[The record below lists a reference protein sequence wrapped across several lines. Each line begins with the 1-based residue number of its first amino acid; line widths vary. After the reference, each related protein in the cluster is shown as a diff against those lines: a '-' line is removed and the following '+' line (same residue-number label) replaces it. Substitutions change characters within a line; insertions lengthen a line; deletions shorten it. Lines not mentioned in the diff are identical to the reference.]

1 MYFSVKAPTKIMGKV
16 YTPCVCYPVPDVLLP
31 TVEKLVKE
39 EKAYLFEEKVAFQ
52 NGKVL
57 VKSVAKEEKTVEK
70 PRKEKK
76 TKEVPVKDTEELA
89 EEAEIVPTA
98 EDEGF

>member
-1 MYFSVKAPTKIMGKV
+1 MYFSVKTPTKIMGKV
-16 YTPCVCYPVPDVLLP
+16 YTPCVCYPVPEVLLP
-31 TVEKLVKE
+31 TVEKMVKE
-39 EKAYLFEEKVAFQ
+39 EKAYLYPEKVAFQ

-57 VKSVAKEEKTVEK
+57 VKNVAKEEKTVEK

-76 TKEVPVKDTEELA
+76 TKEVPVNDIEELA
-89 EEAEIVPTA
+89 EEAEIVPSE

>member
-1 MYFSVKAPTKIMGKV
+1 MYFSVKTSTKIMGKV
-16 YTPCVCYPVPDVLLP
+16 YTPCVCYHATDYLMP
-31 TVEKLVKE
+31 TIEKMVKE
-39 EKAYLFEEKVAFQ
+39 DKAYLYPEIVYFQ

-57 VKSVAKEEKTVEK
+57 EKNVTKEEKTVEK

-76 TKEVPVKDTEELA
+76 TKEVPAKDIEDIA
-89 EEAEIVPTA
+89 KEAEILPPE

>member
-1 MYFSVKAPTKIMGKV
+1 MYFSVKTPTKIMGKV
-16 YTPCVCYPVPDVLLP
+16 YTPCVCYPVPEILLP
-31 TVEKLVKE
+31 TVEKMVKD
-39 EKAYLFEEKVAFQ
+39 EKAYMYPEMVYFQ

-57 VKSVAKEEKTVEK
+57 VKNVAKEEKPVEK

-76 TKEVPVKDTEELA
+76 TKEVLVEKVEDVFN
-89 EEAEIVPTA
+89 EAEILPSA

>member
-1 MYFSVKAPTKIMGKV
+1 MYFSVKTPTKIMGKV
-16 YTPCVCYPVPDVLLP
+16 YTPCVCYPVPEVLLP
-31 TVEKLVKE
+31 TVEKMVKE
-39 EKAYLFEEKVAFQ
+39 EKAYLYPEKVAFQ

-57 VKSVAKEEKTVEK
+57 VKNVVKEEKPVEK

-76 TKEVPVKDTEELA
+76 TKEVPVEKVEDILD
-89 EEAEIVPTA
+89 EAEILPSA

>member
-1 MYFSVKAPTKIMGKV
+1 MYFSVKTPTKIMGKV

-31 TVEKLVKE
+31 TVEKMVKE

-57 VKSVAKEEKTVEK
+57 VKNSAKEKKVTEK

-76 TKEVPVKDTEELA
+76 TKEVDVKEDVITEES
-89 EEAEIVPTA
+89 EELPLA

>member
-1 MYFSVKAPTKIMGKV
+1 MGKV
-16 YTPCVCYPVPDVLLP
+16 YTPCVCYHVPDVLLP
-31 TVEKLVKE
+31 TVEKMVKE

-57 VKSVAKEEKTVEK
+57 VKNVAKEEKTVEK

-76 TKEVPVKDTEELA
+76 TKEVPVEKVEEILD
-89 EEAEIVPTA
+89 EADVLPTA

>member
-1 MYFSVKAPTKIMGKV
+1 MYFSVKTSTKIMGKV
-16 YTPCVCYPVPDVLLP
+16 YTPCVCYHAPDYLMP
-31 TVEKLVKE
+31 TIEKMAKE
-39 EKAYLFEEKVAFQ
+39 DKAYLYPEIVYFQ

-57 VKSVAKEEKTVEK
+57 VKNVAKEEKSVEK

-76 TKEVPVKDTEELA
+76 TKEVPVKDVEDIVK
-89 EEAEIVPTA
+89 EAEILPP

>member
-1 MYFSVKAPTKIMGKV
+1 MFFSVKVPIKIAGKA
-16 YTPCVCYPVPDVLLP
+16 YKPCICYEVTSYLEL
-31 TVEKLVKE
+31 TVDKLVKE
-39 EKAYLFEEKVAFQ
+39 GKADIYNKPVFFCNGKLVEEKIV
-52 NGKVL
+52 
-57 VKSVAKEEKTVEK
+57 KEEKTVEK

-89 EEAEIVPTA
+89 EEAEILPPA

>member
-1 MYFSVKAPTKIMGKV
+1 MYFSVKTPTKIMGKV
-16 YTPCVCYPVPDVLLP
+16 YTPCVCYPVPEVLLP
-31 TVEKLVKE
+31 TVEKMVKE
-39 EKAYLFEEKVAFQ
+39 EKAYLYPEKVAFQ

-57 VKSVAKEEKTVEK
+57 VKNVAKEEKAVEK

-76 TKEVPVKDTEELA
+76 TKEVPVEKVEDILK
-89 EEAEIVPTA
+89 EAEVLPPD

>member
-1 MYFSVKAPTKIMGKV
+1 MYFSVKTPTKIMGKV
-16 YTPCVCYPVPDVLLP
+16 YTPCVCYPVPEILLS
-31 TVEKLVKE
+31 TVEKMVKD
-39 EKAYLFEEKVAFQ
+39 EKAYMYSEMVYFQ

-57 VKSVAKEEKTVEK
+57 VKNVAKEEKPVKK

-76 TKEVPVKDTEELA
+76 TKEVLVEKVEDVFN
-89 EEAEIVPTA
+89 EAEILPTA

>member
-1 MYFSVKAPTKIMGKV
+1 MYFSVKTPTKIMGKV
-16 YTPCVCYPVPDVLLP
+16 YTPCVCYPVPEILLP
-31 TVEKLVKE
+31 TVEKMVKD
-39 EKAYLFEEKVAFQ
+39 EKAYMYPEMVYFQ

-57 VKSVAKEEKTVEK
+57 VKNVAKEEKPVEK

-76 TKEVPVKDTEELA
+76 TKEVPVENVEDILN
-89 EEAEIVPTA
+89 EAETLPPA

>member
-1 MYFSVKAPTKIMGKV
+1 MYFSVKVPTKIMGKV

-57 VKSVAKEEKTVEK
+57 VKDVAKEEKPVEK

>member
-1 MYFSVKAPTKIMGKV
+1 MYFSVKTSTKIMGKV
-16 YTPCVCYPVPDVLLP
+16 YTPCVCYRVSDYLMP
-31 TVEKLVKE
+31 TIEKMVKDD
-39 EKAYLFEEKVAFQ
+39 KAYLYPEIVYFQ

-57 VKSVAKEEKTVEK
+57 EKNVTKEEKTVEK

-76 TKEVPVKDTEELA
+76 TKEVHAKNVEDIAK
-89 EEAEIVPTA
+89 EADILPPE

>member
-1 MYFSVKAPTKIMGKV
+1 MFFSVKSSTKILGKV
-16 YTPCVCYPVPDVLLP
+16 YTPCVCYQATDALVP
-31 TVEKLVKE
+31 TIEKMAKE
-39 EKAYLFEEKVAFQ
+39 GTANLFEDRVYFQ

-57 VKSVAKEEKTVEK
+57 IVNTAKEEKTVEK

-76 TKEVPVKDTEELA
+76 TKEVPAKDVEDIA
-89 EEAEIVPTA
+89 KEAEILPPE

>member
-1 MYFSVKAPTKIMGKV
+1 MGKV
-16 YTPCVCYPVPDVLLP
+16 YTPCVCYHVPDVLLP
-31 TVEKLVKE
+31 TVEKMVKE

-57 VKSVAKEEKTVEK
+57 VKNVAKEEKTVEK

-76 TKEVPVKDTEELA
+76 TKEVTVEKVEEILD
-89 EEAEIVPTA
+89 EADVLPTA